1 MDEHLPVI
9 RHTLQLIRL
18 GSGLKEMPTDE
29 PSIIRSQSYAQP
41 GSFRDISPG
50 SPPGTCGIHRD
61 ETELDMF
68 ANVDQPKR
76 TRSRL
81 SLPVRKA
88 RAIKYQPLHKSEEK
102 TKPSKKYAALYHQI
116 TTSTFP

>member
-1 MDEHLPVI
+1 MI

-50 SPPGTCGIHRD
+50 SPPGTCGVHRD

-102 TKPSKKYAALYHQI
+102 TKPSKKYVALCHQI